1 MPVTTPTTTVTTDSP
16 SPLIHSHHQVVS
28 LYSGAGGLDLGFAR
42 AGFNIVWANERDPF
56 AAKTY
61 ATNIGDHIV
70 CGPIEDQDLP
80 ERSSAEVVIGGP
92 PCQGF
97 SVAGKMDP
105 EDVRSRH
112 VFVFFDVVERIQP
125 QMFVMENVKA
135 LATNAR
141 WKSIRQILLL
151 RATTLGYTTKLFLL
165 NASHFGVP
173 QARERMFLIGYRGN
187 QAPSRPRPT
196 TVMTPLNV
204 RSALESLPLF
214 GQPGN
219 DAICTAIIT
228 PARIPVLRRSP
239 FAGMLFNG
247 QGRPLDLETPAL
259 TLPASMGGN
268 RTPIIDQESL
278 ETGAEPWVIGY
289 HRHLMRGGAPAKS
302 VPKRLRRLTVQ
313 EAAALQT
320 FPTDWKFVGSQSARF
335 RQIGNAVPPELARH
349 VALAVRRT
357 LNR

>member
-1 MPVTTPTTTVTTDSP
+1 
-16 SPLIHSHHQVVS
+16 
-28 LYSGAGGLDLGFAR
+28 
-42 AGFNIVWANERDPF
+42 
-56 AAKTY
+56 
-61 ATNIGDHIV
+61 
-70 CGPIEDQDLP
+70 
-80 ERSSAEVVIGGP
+80 
-92 PCQGF
+92 
-97 SVAGKMDP
+97 
-105 EDVRSRH
+105 
-112 VFVFFDVVERIQP
+112 
-125 QMFVMENVKA
+125 
-135 LATNAR
+135 
-141 WKSIRQILLL
+141 
-151 RATTLGYTTKLFLL
+151 
-165 NASHFGVP
+165 
-173 QARERMFLIGYRGN
+173 
-187 QAPSRPRPT
+187 
-196 TVMTPLNV
+196 MTPLNV